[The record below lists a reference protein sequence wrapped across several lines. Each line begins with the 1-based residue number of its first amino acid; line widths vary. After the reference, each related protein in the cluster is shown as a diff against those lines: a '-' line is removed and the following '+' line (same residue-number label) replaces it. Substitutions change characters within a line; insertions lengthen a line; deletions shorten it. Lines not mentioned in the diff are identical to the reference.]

1 MDKMAK
7 ITDTIEL
14 IDGVSPTFAKIASA
28 AENYANRMQSVGK
41 ATQSASDSADYAV
54 GRFSALKN
62 VFAGSFLAN
71 MATGALDMVK
81 NQIMGVVEL
90 ADHVAGTN
98 ARLQMISGSQEN
110 VVALNNMIFESAQKA
125 RGEYMTM
132 ADTVASLSVNARDAF
147 PDPRETIGF
156 VEGLQKLFV
165 IGGASAENQKFALLQ
180 LQQALSSGRLQGDE
194 FRSITE
200 NAPILQDMIAK
211 TMGITRGELKELSTQ
226 GAITADIIK
235 KAVLDNADE
244 IEERFGRMP
253 KTWADHMTEI
263 KNTAMRAFGPV
274 ISYLSRIAN
283 SPAIKTAVG
292 GIKQAITSV
301 APVVYYV
308 VDLINRGINMAV
320 GAFSAASRFIQQHSF
335 AVRAVLILAAT
346 AMGIFAAQAL
356 WAASGSIAAAVATG
370 MHAAASVADTVAIF
384 IMTAATEGLTA
395 AFMGLNATMFASP
408 LFIIPAVI
416 VLIVGAL
423 YLGVAAFNHFA
434 GTSISAT
441 GIVVGAFSWA
451 FAIIRNIL
459 VFFINMAISVANFF
473 ASVWNNPLDAIYN
486 LFADIW
492 NGIVGL
498 VAAAINN
505 IIDMINKIPGIDKV
519 KSGGF
524 GHVDWTVQ
532 TRQIAGRIANPV
544 EYSDL
549 TSAAQWGYE
558 QGASIGQISV
568 PQVGTPAFDPSK
580 LENQAGNIAGNT
592 GKGADAAKRTAD
604 ALDSAQEDLRYLRE
618 IAEREAINKYTTAS
632 VTIEMG
638 GMTNNIS
645 NEMDID
651 GVVDVLSQGLLQSMA
666 AGARKV
672 HA

>member
-1 MDKMAK
+1 MAK

-14 IDGVSPTFAKIASA
+14 IDGVSPTFARIASA
-28 AENYANRMQSVGK
+28 AENYASRMQSIGK
-41 ATQSASDSADYAV
+41 ATQSVSDSADYAV

-71 MATGALDMVK
+71 VATGALDMVK

-147 PDPRETIGF
+147 PDPRETVGF

-180 LQQALSSGRLQGDE
+180 LQQSLASGKLQGDE

-244 IEERFGRMP
+244 IEERFAKMP
-253 KTWADHMTEI
+253 KTWADHMTDI
-263 KNTAMRAFGPV
+263 KNTAMKAFGPV
-274 ISYLSRIAN
+274 VAYLSRIAN

-308 VDLINRGINMAV
+308 VDLINRGISMAV
-320 GAFSAASRFIQQHSF
+320 GAFSAASRFIQRHSF
-335 AVRAVLILAAT
+335 AVRAGLILAAT
-346 AMGIFAAQAL
+346 ALGVFAAHAL
-356 WAASGSIAAAVATG
+356 WAASGTIAAAVAAG
-370 MHAAASVADTVAIF
+370 MHAAASLADTVAIF
-384 IMTAATEGLTA
+384 AMTAATEGLTA

-459 VFFINMAISVANFF
+459 VFFLNMAIAVANFF

-532 TRQIAGRIANPV
+532 TREIAGRIANPI
-544 EYSDL
+544 EYSNL

-558 QGASIGQISV
+558 QGASIGQISM

-618 IAEREAINKYTTAS
+618 IAEREAVNKYTTAS

-638 GMTNNIS
+638 GMTNNINS
-645 NEMDID
+645 EMDID

>member
-1 MDKMAK
+1 MAK

-14 IDGVSPTFAKIASA
+14 IDGVSPTFARIASA
-28 AENYANRMQSVGK
+28 AENYASRMQSIGK
-41 ATQSASDSADYAV
+41 ATQSVSDSADYAV

-71 MATGALDMVK
+71 VATGALDMVK

-147 PDPRETIGF
+147 PDPRETVGF

-180 LQQALSSGRLQGDE
+180 LQQSLASGKLQGDE

-244 IEERFGRMP
+244 IEERFAKMP
-253 KTWADHMTEI
+253 KTWADHMTDI
-263 KNTAMRAFGPV
+263 KNTAMKAFGPV
-274 ISYLSRIAN
+274 VAYLSRIAN

-308 VDLINRGINMAV
+308 VDLINRGINVAV

-335 AVRAVLILAAT
+335 AVRAGLILAAT
-346 AMGIFAAQAL
+346 ALGVFAAHAL
-356 WAASGSIAAAVATG
+356 WAASGTIAAAVAAG
-370 MHAAASVADTVAIF
+370 MHAAASVADTAAIF

-459 VFFINMAISVANFF
+459 VFFLNMAIAVANFF

-532 TRQIAGRIANPV
+532 TREIAGRIANPV

-618 IAEREAINKYTTAS
+618 IAEREAVNKYTTAS

-638 GMTNNIS
+638 GMTNNINS
-645 NEMDID
+645 EMDID

>member
-1 MDKMAK
+1 MAK

-147 PDPRETIGF
+147 PDPRETVGF

-180 LQQALSSGRLQGDE
+180 LQQSLASGKLQGDE

-244 IEERFGRMP
+244 IEERFARMP
-253 KTWADHMTEI
+253 KTWADHMTDI

-292 GIKQAITSV
+292 GIKQPITSV

-320 GAFSAASRFIQQHSF
+320 GAFSAASRFIQRHSF
-335 AVRAVLILAAT
+335 AVRAGLILAAT
-346 AMGIFAAQAL
+346 ALGIFAAHAL
-356 WAASGSIAAAVATG
+356 WAASGSIAAAVAAG

-384 IMTAATEGLTA
+384 AMTAATEGLTA

-459 VFFINMAISVANFF
+459 VFFINMAIAVANFF

-532 TRQIAGRIANPV
+532 TREIAGRIANPV

>member
-1 MDKMAK
+1 MAK

-14 IDGVSPTFAKIASA
+14 IDGVSPTFARIASA

-41 ATQSASDSADYAV
+41 ATQTASDSADYAV

-71 MATGALDMVK
+71 MATGALDMIK

-180 LQQALSSGRLQGDE
+180 LQQALASGRLQGDE

-211 TMGITRGELKELSTQ
+211 TMGITRGELKDLSTQ

-335 AVRAVLILAAT
+335 AVRAGLILAAT
-346 AMGIFAAQAL
+346 ALGIFAAHAL
-356 WAASGSIAAAVATG
+356 WAASGTIAAAVAAG

-384 IMTAATEGLTA
+384 AMTAATEGLTA

-459 VFFINMAISVANFF
+459 VFFLNMVIAVANFF

-532 TRQIAGRIANPV
+532 TREIAGRIANPV

-580 LENQAGNIAGNT
+580 LENQSGNIAGNT

>member
-1 MDKMAK
+1 MAK

-14 IDGVSPTFAKIASA
+14 IDGVSPTFARIASA
-28 AENYANRMQSVGK
+28 AENYANRMQSIGK
-41 ATQSASDSADYAV
+41 ATQSVSDSADYAV

-71 MATGALDMVK
+71 VATGALDMVK

-180 LQQALSSGRLQGDE
+180 LQQALASGRLQGDE

-211 TMGITRGELKELSTQ
+211 TMGITRGELKDLSTQ
-226 GAITADIIK
+226 GAITSDIIK

-253 KTWADHMTEI
+253 KTWEDHMTEI
-263 KNTAMRAFGPV
+263 KNTAMRAFWPV

-320 GAFSAASRFIQQHSF
+320 GAFSAASKFIQQHSF
-335 AVRAVLILAAT
+335 AVRAGLILAAT
-346 AMGIFAAQAL
+346 ALGVFAAHAL
-356 WAASGSIAAAVATG
+356 WAASGTIAAAVAAG

-384 IMTAATEGLTA
+384 AMTAATEGLTV

-459 VFFINMAISVANFF
+459 VFFLNMAIAVANFF

-532 TRQIAGRIANPV
+532 TREIAGRIANPV

-558 QGASIGQISV
+558 QGASIGQISM
-568 PQVGTPAFDPSK
+568 PGVGTPAFDPSK

-618 IAEREAINKYTTAS
+618 IAEREAVNKYTTAS

-638 GMTNNIS
+638 GMTNNINS
-645 NEMDID
+645 EMDID

>member
-1 MDKMAK
+1 MAK

-14 IDGVSPTFAKIASA
+14 IDGVSPTFARIASA
-28 AENYANRMQSVGK
+28 AENYANRMQSIGK
-41 ATQSASDSADYAV
+41 ATQSVSDSADYAV

-71 MATGALDMVK
+71 MATGALDMIK

-147 PDPRETIGF
+147 PDPRETVGF

-180 LQQALSSGRLQGDE
+180 LQQSLASGKLQGDE

-244 IEERFGRMP
+244 IEERFARMP
-253 KTWADHMTEI
+253 KTWADHMTDI

-274 ISYLSRIAN
+274 ISYPSRIAN

-320 GAFSAASRFIQQHSF
+320 GAFSAASRFIQRHSF
-335 AVRAVLILAAT
+335 AVRAGLILAAT
-346 AMGIFAAQAL
+346 ALGIFAAHAL
-356 WAASGSIAAAVATG
+356 WAASGSIAAAVAAG

-384 IMTAATEGLTA
+384 AMTAATEGLTA

-459 VFFINMAISVANFF
+459 VFFINMAIAVANFF

-519 KSGGF
+519 KPGGF

-532 TRQIAGRIANPV
+532 TREIAGRIANPV

>member
-1 MDKMAK
+1 MAK

-41 ATQSASDSADYAV
+41 ATQSASDSAEYAV

-180 LQQALSSGRLQGDE
+180 LQQALASGRLQGDE

-200 NAPILQDMIAK
+200 NAPILQDMIAR
-211 TMGITRGELKELSTQ
+211 TMGVSRGELKQLAAE

-235 KAVLDNADE
+235 NAVMGNAEE
-244 IEERFGRMP
+244 IEERFAQMP
-253 KTWADHMTEI
+253 RKWSDHLTNM
-263 KNTAMRAFGPV
+263 KN
-274 ISYLSRIAN
+274 
-283 SPAIKTAVG
+283 
-292 GIKQAITSV
+292 
-301 APVVYYV
+301 
-308 VDLINRGINMAV
+308 
-320 GAFSAASRFIQQHSF
+320 
-335 AVRAVLILAAT
+335 AAT
-346 AMGIFAAQAL
+346 AAFMPIMAEISSMANAQTVKDAVAGMGNAFRQVAPIAL
-356 WAASGSIAAAVATG
+356 AAARTVMGAMTAIAG
-370 MHAAASVADTVAIF
+370 GINRAYSFVSRHMTAFRTVAILAGVAIGIMASKAIF
-384 IMTAATEGLTA
+384 SAGTMAVAAGATIAHAVAIFMMTAATEGLTA

-441 GIVVGAFSWA
+441 GIVVGVFSWA

-459 VFFINMAISVANFF
+459 VFFLNMAIAVANFF

-492 NGIVGL
+492 NGIAGL

-505 IIDMINKIPGIDKV
+505 IIDMINKIPGISKV
-519 KSGGF
+519 KAGGF
-524 GHVDWTVQ
+524 AHVDWTVQ
-532 TRQIAGRIANPV
+532 TREIAGRIANPI

-549 TSAAQWGYE
+549 TSAAHWGYE
-558 QGASIGQISV
+558 QGASIGNISM
-568 PQVGTPAFDPSK
+568 PEVGAPAFDPSK

-645 NEMDID
+645 NKMDID

>member
-1 MDKMAK
+1 MAK

-14 IDGVSPTFAKIASA
+14 IDGVSPTFARIASA
-28 AENYANRMQSVGK
+28 AENYASRMQSIGK
-41 ATQSASDSADYAV
+41 ATQSVSDSADYAV

-71 MATGALDMVK
+71 VATGALDMVK

-147 PDPRETIGF
+147 PDPRETVGF

-180 LQQALSSGRLQGDE
+180 LQQALASGRLQGDE

-211 TMGITRGELKELSTQ
+211 TMGITRGELKDISTQ
-226 GAITADIIK
+226 GAITSDIIK

-244 IEERFGRMP
+244 IEERFAKMP

-301 APVVYYV
+301 APVIYYV

-335 AVRAVLILAAT
+335 AVRAGLILAAT
-346 AMGIFAAQAL
+346 ALGVFAAHAL
-356 WAASGSIAAAVATG
+356 WAASGTIAAAVAAG

-384 IMTAATEGLTA
+384 AMTAATEGLTA

-459 VFFINMAISVANFF
+459 VFFLNMAIAVANFF
-473 ASVWNNPLDAIYN
+473 AGVWNNPLDAIYN

-519 KSGGF
+519 KAGGF
-524 GHVDWTVQ
+524 AHVDWTMQ
-532 TRQIAGRIANPV
+532 TREIAGRIANPI

-558 QGASIGQISV
+558 QGASIGQISM
-568 PQVGTPAFDPSK
+568 PEVGAPAFDPSK

-592 GKGADAAKRTAD
+592 GKGADAAERTAD

-618 IAEREAINKYTTAS
+618 IAEREAVNKYTTAS

-638 GMTNNIS
+638 GMTNNINS
-645 NEMDID
+645 EMDID
-651 GVVDVLSQGLLQSMA
+651 GVVDVLSQGLLQNMA

>member
-1 MDKMAK
+1 MAK

-14 IDGVSPTFAKIASA
+14 IDGVSPTFARIASA

-180 LQQALSSGRLQGDE
+180 LQQALASGRLQGDE

-335 AVRAVLILAAT
+335 AVRAGLILAAT
-346 AMGIFAAQAL
+346 ALGVFAAQAL
-356 WAASGSIAAAVATG
+356 WAASGSIAAAVAAG
-370 MHAAASVADTVAIF
+370 MHAA
-384 IMTAATEGLTA
+384 EGLTA

-459 VFFINMAISVANFF
+459 VFFLNMAIAVANFF

-519 KSGGF
+519 KAGGF

-532 TRQIAGRIANPV
+532 TREIAGRIANPV

-604 ALDSAQEDLRYLRE
+604 ALDSAHEDLRYLRE

>member
-1 MDKMAK
+1 MAK

-14 IDGVSPTFAKIASA
+14 IDGVSPTFARIASA
-28 AENYANRMQSVGK
+28 AENYANRMQSIGK
-41 ATQSASDSADYAV
+41 ATQSVSDSADYAV

-71 MATGALDMVK
+71 MATGALDMIK
-81 NQIMGVVEL
+81 SQIMGVVEL

-180 LQQALSSGRLQGDE
+180 LQQALASGRLQGDE

-211 TMGITRGELKELSTQ
+211 TMGITRGELKDLSTQ

-235 KAVLDNADE
+235 KAVLENADE
-244 IEERFGRMP
+244 IEDRFGRMP

-274 ISYLSRIAN
+274 VAYLSRIAN

-301 APVVYYV
+301 APVIYYV

-320 GAFSAASRFIQQHSF
+320 GAFSAASKFIQQHSF
-335 AVRAVLILAAT
+335 AVRAGLILAAT
-346 AMGIFAAQAL
+346 ALGVFAAHAL
-356 WAASGSIAAAVATG
+356 WAASGTIAAAVAAG

-384 IMTAATEGLTA
+384 AMTAATEGLTA

-459 VFFINMAISVANFF
+459 VFFLNMAIAVANFF
-473 ASVWNNPLDAIYN
+473 ASVWNSPLDAIYN

-505 IIDMINKIPGIDKV
+505 IIDMINKIPGISKV
-519 KSGGF
+519 KAGGF
-524 GHVDWTVQ
+524 AHVDWTVQ
-532 TRQIAGRIANPV
+532 TREIAGRIANPI

>member
-1 MDKMAK
+1 MAK

-14 IDGVSPTFAKIASA
+14 IDGVSPTFARIASA
-28 AENYANRMQSVGK
+28 AENYANRMQSIGK
-41 ATQSASDSADYAV
+41 ATQSVSDSADYAV

-71 MATGALDMVK
+71 MATGALDMIK
-81 NQIMGVVEL
+81 SQIMGVVEL

-180 LQQALSSGRLQGDE
+180 LQQALASGRLQGDE

-211 TMGITRGELKELSTQ
+211 TMGITRGELKDLSTQ

-235 KAVLDNADE
+235 KAVLENADE
-244 IEERFGRMP
+244 IEDRFGRMP

-274 ISYLSRIAN
+274 VAYLSRIAN

-301 APVVYYV
+301 APVIYYV

-320 GAFSAASRFIQQHSF
+320 GAFSAASKFIQQHSF
-335 AVRAVLILAAT
+335 AVRAGLILAAT
-346 AMGIFAAQAL
+346 ALGVFAAHAL
-356 WAASGSIAAAVATG
+356 WAASGTIAAAVAAG

-384 IMTAATEGLTA
+384 AMTAATEGLTA

-459 VFFINMAISVANFF
+459 VFFLNMAIAVANFF
-473 ASVWNNPLDAIYN
+473 ASVWNSPLDAIYN

-505 IIDMINKIPGIDKV
+505 IIDMINKIPGISKV
-519 KSGGF
+519 KAGGF
-524 GHVDWTVQ
+524 AHVDWTVQ
-532 TRQIAGRIANPV
+532 TREIAGRIANPI

-618 IAEREAINKYTTAS
+618 MAEREAINKYTTAS

>member
-1 MDKMAK
+1 MAK

-28 AENYANRMQSVGK
+28 VENYANRMQSVGK

-71 MATGALDMVK
+71 MATGAMDMVK

-156 VEGLQKLFV
+156 VENLQKMFV

-180 LQQALSSGRLQGDE
+180 LQQALASGRLQGDE

-211 TMGITRGELKELSTQ
+211 TMGVSRGELKKLSTQ
-226 GAITADIIK
+226 GEITADIIK
-235 KAVLDNADE
+235 QAVLGNADE
-244 IEERFGRMP
+244 IEARFAKMP
-253 KTWADHMTEI
+253 KTWANHMTDI
-263 KNTAMRAFGPV
+263 RNTALQAFTPV
-274 ISYLSRIAN
+274 INYLSRIAN
-283 SPAIKTAVG
+283 SPGVKSAVE
-292 GIKQAITSV
+292 GIKQSIRGIV
-301 APVVYYV
+301 PVVYTV
-308 VDLINRGINMAV
+308 VDLISRGINMAQN
-320 GAFSAASRFIQQHSF
+320 AFAAASGFIQEHST
-335 AVRAVLILAAT
+335 AIRVGLILVAT
-346 AMGIFAAQAL
+346 AMGIMGAHAL
-356 WAASGSIAAAVATG
+356 FAASGAIAAAVATG
-370 MHAAASVADTVAIF
+370 LHAAASVAATGALF
-384 IMTAATEGLTA
+384 LMTAATEGLTA
-395 AFMGLNATMFASP
+395 AFMSLNATTFSSP
-408 LFIIPAVI
+408 IFLIPAVI

-423 YLGVAAFNHFA
+423 YLGVAAFNHFTGA
-434 GTSISAT
+434 SVSAT
-441 GIVVGAFSWA
+441 GIVVGAFVWA
-451 FAIIRNIL
+451 FTLVRNIL
-459 VFFINMAISVANFF
+459 VMFANFGIAIANFF
-473 ASVWNNPLDAIYN
+473 GSMWDNPLDAIYN

-498 VAAAINN
+498 VASAVNN
-505 IIDMINKIPGIDKV
+505 IIDMVNKIPGLDKI
-519 KSGGF
+519 KPGGF
-524 GHVDWTVQ
+524 EHVDWTLE
-532 TRQIAGRIANPV
+532 TKQIEGRYFKPI
-544 EYSDL
+544 EYNDM
-549 TSAAQWGYE
+549 TSAFQWGYDK
-558 QGASIGQISV
+558 GANFGGFKM
-568 PQVGTPAFDPSK
+568 PGMENPPFDPSK
-580 LENQAGNIAGNT
+580 LDKISDNT
-592 GKGADAAKRTAD
+592 GDGAKQGKRTAD

-632 VTIEMG
+632 VIIEMG
-638 GMTNNIS
+638 GMTNNINS
-645 NEMDID
+645 EMDLD
-651 GVVDVLSQGLLQSMA
+651 GVVDALSDGLLQGMS

>member
-1 MDKMAK
+1 MAK

-41 ATQSASDSADYAV
+41 ATQSASDSAEYAV

-180 LQQALSSGRLQGDE
+180 LQQALASGRLQGDE

-211 TMGITRGELKELSTQ
+211 TMGITRGELKDLSTQ

-235 KAVLDNADE
+235 KAVLENADE

-301 APVVYYV
+301 APVIYYV

-335 AVRAVLILAAT
+335 TVRSGLILAAT
-346 AMGIFAAQAL
+346 ALGVFAAQAL
-356 WAASGSIAAAVATG
+356 WAASGSIAAAVAAG
-370 MHAAASVADTVAIF
+370 MHAAASVADTVA
-384 IMTAATEGLTA
+384 
-395 AFMGLNATMFASP
+395 
-408 LFIIPAVI
+408 IIPAVI

-441 GIVVGAFSWA
+441 GIVVGVFSWA

-459 VFFINMAISVANFF
+459 VFFLNMAIAVANFF

-492 NGIVGL
+492 NGIAGL

-505 IIDMINKIPGIDKV
+505 IIDMINKIPGISKV
-519 KSGGF
+519 KAGGF
-524 GHVDWTVQ
+524 AHVDWTVQ
-532 TRQIAGRIANPV
+532 TREIAGRIANPI

-549 TSAAQWGYE
+549 TSAAHWGYE
-558 QGASIGQISV
+558 QGASIGNISM
-568 PQVGTPAFDPSK
+568 PEVGAPAFDPSK

>member
-1 MDKMAK
+1 MSK

-14 IDGVSPTFAKIASA
+14 IDGVSPTFARIASA
-28 AENYANRMQSVGK
+28 AENYANRMQSIGK
-41 ATQSASDSADYAV
+41 ATQSVSDSADYAV

-71 MATGALDMVK
+71 VATGALNMVK
-81 NQIMGVVEL
+81 NQIMGIVEL

-147 PDPRETIGF
+147 PDPRETVGF

-180 LQQALSSGRLQGDE
+180 LQQALASGKLQGDE

-211 TMGITRGELKELSTQ
+211 TMGITRGELKELSSQ
-226 GAITADIIK
+226 GAITADVIK
-235 KAVLDNADE
+235 KSVLDNADE
-244 IEERFGRMP
+244 IEERFAKMP
-253 KTWADHMTEI
+253 KTWADHMTDI
-263 KNTAMRAFGPV
+263 KNTAMKAFGPV
-274 ISYLSRIAN
+274 VAYLSRIAN

-301 APVVYYV
+301 VPVVYYV
-308 VDLINRGINMAV
+308 VDLINTGTNMAV
-320 GAFSAASRFIQQHSF
+320 GAFSAASRFIQRHSF
-335 AVRAVLILAAT
+335 AVRAGLILTAT
-346 AMGIFAAQAL
+346 ALGVFAAHAL
-356 WAASGSIAAAVATG
+356 WAASGTIAAAVAAG

-384 IMTAATEGLTA
+384 AMTAATEGLTA

-459 VFFINMAISVANFF
+459 VFFLNMAIAVANFF

-558 QGASIGQISV
+558 QGASIGQISM

-618 IAEREAINKYTTAS
+618 IAEREAVNKYTTAS

-638 GMTNNIS
+638 GMTNNINS
-645 NEMDID
+645 EMDID

>member
-1 MDKMAK
+1 MAK

-14 IDGVSPTFAKIASA
+14 IDGVSPTFARIASA
-28 AENYANRMQSVGK
+28 AENYANRMQSIGK
-41 ATQSASDSADYAV
+41 ATQSVSDSADYAV

-71 MATGALDMVK
+71 MAIAALNMVK

-147 PDPRETIGF
+147 PDPRETVGF
-156 VEGLQKLFV
+156 AEGLQKLFV

-180 LQQALSSGRLQGDE
+180 LQQSLASGKLQGDE

-200 NAPILQDMIAK
+200 NTPILQDMIAK

-226 GAITADIIK
+226 GAITADVIK

-244 IEERFGRMP
+244 IEERFARMP
-253 KTWADHMTEI
+253 KTWADHMTDI
-263 KNTAMRAFGPV
+263 KNTAMKAFGPV
-274 ISYLSRIAN
+274 VAYLSRIAN

-308 VDLINRGINMAV
+308 VDLINRGINLAV
-320 GAFSAASRFIQQHSF
+320 GAFSAASGFIQRHSF
-335 AVRAVLILAAT
+335 AVRAGLILAAT
-346 AMGIFAAQAL
+346 ALGVFAAHAL
-356 WAASGSIAAAVATG
+356 WAASGTIAAAVAAG
-370 MHAAASVADTVAIF
+370 MHAAASVAD
-384 IMTAATEGLTA
+384 TAATEGLTA

-459 VFFINMAISVANFF
+459 VFFINMAIAVANFF

-558 QGASIGQISV
+558 QGASIGQISM

-618 IAEREAINKYTTAS
+618 IAEREAVNKYTTAS

>member
-1 MDKMAK
+1 MAK

-14 IDGVSPTFAKIASA
+14 IDGVSPTFARIASA
-28 AENYANRMQSVGK
+28 AENYANKMQSIGK
-41 ATQSASDSADYAV
+41 ATQSVSDSADYAV

-71 MATGALDMVK
+71 MATGALNMVK

-147 PDPRETIGF
+147 PDPRETVGF

-180 LQQALSSGRLQGDE
+180 LQQSLASGKLQGDE

-226 GAITADIIK
+226 GAITADVIK

-244 IEERFGRMP
+244 IEERFARMP
-253 KTWADHMTEI
+253 KTWADHMTDI
-263 KNTAMRAFGPV
+263 KNTAMKAFGPV
-274 ISYLSRIAN
+274 VAYLSRIAN

-308 VDLINRGINMAV
+308 VDLINRGINVAV

-335 AVRAVLILAAT
+335 AVRAGLILAAT
-346 AMGIFAAQAL
+346 ALGVFAAHAL
-356 WAASGSIAAAVATG
+356 WAASGTIAAAVAAG

-384 IMTAATEGLTA
+384 AMTAATEGLTA

-408 LFIIPAVI
+408 LFIILAVI

-459 VFFINMAISVANFF
+459 VFFLNMAIAVANFF

-558 QGASIGQISV
+558 QGASIGQISM

-618 IAEREAINKYTTAS
+618 IAEREAVNKYTTAS

>member
-1 MDKMAK
+1 MAK

-14 IDGVSPTFAKIASA
+14 IDGVSPTFARIASA
-28 AENYANRMQSVGK
+28 AENYANRMQSIGK
-41 ATQSASDSADYAV
+41 ATQSVSDSADYAV

-71 MATGALDMVK
+71 MATGALNMVK

-98 ARLQMISGSQEN
+98 ARLQMIAGSQEN

-147 PDPRETIGF
+147 PDPRETVGF

-180 LQQALSSGRLQGDE
+180 LQQSLASGKLQGDE

-244 IEERFGRMP
+244 IEERFARMP
-253 KTWADHMTEI
+253 KTWADHMTDI
-263 KNTAMRAFGPV
+263 KNTAMKAFGPV
-274 ISYLSRIAN
+274 VAYLSRIAN

-320 GAFSAASRFIQQHSF
+320 SAFSAASGFIQRHSF
-335 AVRAVLILAAT
+335 AVRAGLILAAT
-346 AMGIFAAQAL
+346 ALGVFAAHAL
-356 WAASGSIAAAVATG
+356 WAASGTIAAAVAAG
-370 MHAAASVADTVAIF
+370 MHAAASVADTAAIF

-459 VFFINMAISVANFF
+459 VFFLNMAIAVANFF

-532 TRQIAGRIANPV
+532 TREIAGRIANPV
-544 EYSDL
+544 AYSDL

-558 QGASIGQISV
+558 QGASIGQISM

>member
-1 MDKMAK
+1 MAK

-14 IDGVSPTFAKIASA
+14 IDGVSPTFARIASA
-28 AENYANRMQSVGK
+28 AENYANRMQSIGK
-41 ATQSASDSADYAV
+41 ATQSVSDSADYAV

-71 MATGALDMVK
+71 MATGALDMIK

-147 PDPRETIGF
+147 PDPRETVGF

-180 LQQALSSGRLQGDE
+180 LQQSLASGKLQGDE

-244 IEERFGRMP
+244 IEERFARMP
-253 KTWADHMTEI
+253 KTWADHMTDI

-320 GAFSAASRFIQQHSF
+320 GAFSAASRFIQRHSF
-335 AVRAVLILAAT
+335 AVRAGLILAAT
-346 AMGIFAAQAL
+346 ALGIFAAHAL
-356 WAASGSIAAAVATG
+356 WAASGSIAAAVAAG

-384 IMTAATEGLTA
+384 AMTAATEGLTA

-423 YLGVAAFNHFA
+423 YLGVAAFNYFA
-434 GTSISAT
+434 GASISAT

-459 VFFINMAISVANFF
+459 VFFINMAIAVANFF

-532 TRQIAGRIANPV
+532 TREIAGRIANPV

>member
-1 MDKMAK
+1 MAK

-14 IDGVSPTFAKIASA
+14 IDGVSPTFARIASA
-28 AENYANRMQSVGK
+28 AENYANRMQSIGK
-41 ATQSASDSADYAV
+41 ATQSVSDSADYAV

-71 MATGALDMVK
+71 VATGALDMVK

-147 PDPRETIGF
+147 PDPRETVGF

-180 LQQALSSGRLQGDE
+180 LQQSLASGKLQGDE

-211 TMGITRGELKELSTQ
+211 TMGITRGELKDLSTQ

-244 IEERFGRMP
+244 IEERFAKMP
-253 KTWADHMTEI
+253 KTWADHMTDI
-263 KNTAMRAFGPV
+263 KNTAMKAFGPV
-274 ISYLSRIAN
+274 VAYLSRIAN

-301 APVVYYV
+301 VPVVYYV

-335 AVRAVLILAAT
+335 AVRAGLILAAT
-346 AMGIFAAQAL
+346 ALGVFAAHAL
-356 WAASGSIAAAVATG
+356 WAASGTIAAAVAAG

-384 IMTAATEGLTA
+384 AMTAATEGLTA

-459 VFFINMAISVANFF
+459 VFFLNMAIAVANFF

-558 QGASIGQISV
+558 QGASIGQISM

-618 IAEREAINKYTTAS
+618 IAEREAVNKYTTAS

>member
-1 MDKMAK
+1 MAK

-14 IDGVSPTFAKIASA
+14 IDGVSPTFSRIASA
-28 AENYANRMQSVGK
+28 AENYANKMQSIGK
-41 ATQSASDSADYAV
+41 ATQSVSDSADYAV

-71 MATGALDMVK
+71 VATGALDMVK

-147 PDPRETIGF
+147 PDPRETVGF

-180 LQQALSSGRLQGDE
+180 LQQSLASGRLQGDE

-211 TMGITRGELKELSTQ
+211 TMGITRGELKDLSTQ

-235 KAVLDNADE
+235 KAVLENADE

-274 ISYLSRIAN
+274 IFYLSRIAN

-292 GIKQAITSV
+292 SIKQAITSV

-320 GAFSAASRFIQQHSF
+320 GAFSAASRFIQRHSF
-335 AVRAVLILAAT
+335 AVRAGLILAAT
-346 AMGIFAAQAL
+346 ALGVFAAHAL
-356 WAASGSIAAAVATG
+356 WAASGTIAAAVAAG

-384 IMTAATEGLTA
+384 AMTAATEGLTA

-451 FAIIRNIL
+451 FAMIRNIL
-459 VFFINMAISVANFF
+459 VFFVNMAIAVANFF

-505 IIDMINKIPGIDKV
+505 IIDMINKIPGISKV
-519 KSGGF
+519 KAGGF
-524 GHVDWTVQ
+524 AHVDWTVQ
-532 TRQIAGRIANPV
+532 TREIAGRIANPV

-568 PQVGTPAFDPSK
+568 PQVGAPAFDPSK

>member
-1 MDKMAK
+1 MAK

-14 IDGVSPTFAKIASA
+14 IDGVSPTFARIASA
-28 AENYANRMQSVGK
+28 AENYANRMQSIGK
-41 ATQSASDSADYAV
+41 ATQSVSDSADYAV
-54 GRFSALKN
+54 SRFSALKN

-71 MATGALDMVK
+71 MATGALNMVK

-132 ADTVASLSVNARDAF
+132 ADTVASLFVNARDAF
-147 PDPRETIGF
+147 PDPRETVGF

-165 IGGASAENQKFALLQ
+165 IGGASAESQKFALLQ
-180 LQQALSSGRLQGDE
+180 LQQSLASGKLQGDE

-244 IEERFGRMP
+244 IEERFARMP
-253 KTWADHMTEI
+253 KTWADQMTDI
-263 KNTAMRAFGPV
+263 KNTAMKAFGPV
-274 ISYLSRIAN
+274 VAYLSRIAN

-335 AVRAVLILAAT
+335 AVRAGLILAAT
-346 AMGIFAAQAL
+346 ALGVFAAHAL
-356 WAASGSIAAAVATG
+356 WAASGTIAAAVAAG

-384 IMTAATEGLTA
+384 AMTAATEGLTA

-459 VFFINMAISVANFF
+459 MFFLNMAIAVANFF

-532 TRQIAGRIANPV
+532 TREIAGRIANPI

-558 QGASIGQISV
+558 QGASIGQISI
-568 PQVGTPAFDPSK
+568 PGVGTPAFDPSK

-618 IAEREAINKYTTAS
+618 IAEREAVNKYTTAS

-638 GMTNNIS
+638 GMTNNINS
-645 NEMDID
+645 EMDID

>member
-1 MDKMAK
+1 MAK

-14 IDGVSPTFAKIASA
+14 IDGVSPTFAKITSA

-41 ATQSASDSADYAV
+41 ATQSASDSAEYAV

-71 MATGALDMVK
+71 MAMVALDMVK

-90 ADHVAGTN
+90 ADHVARTN

-180 LQQALSSGRLQGDE
+180 LQQALASGRLQGDE

-200 NAPILQDMIAK
+200 NTPILQDMIAK
-211 TMGITRGELKELSTQ
+211 TMGITRGELKDLSTQ

-235 KAVLDNADE
+235 KAVLENADE

-301 APVVYYV
+301 APVIYYV

-335 AVRAVLILAAT
+335 TVRSGLILAAT
-346 AMGIFAAQAL
+346 ALGVFAAQAL
-356 WAASGSIAAAVATG
+356 WAASGSI
-370 MHAAASVADTVAIF
+370 
-384 IMTAATEGLTA
+384 AATEGLTA

-441 GIVVGAFSWA
+441 GIVVGVFSWA

-459 VFFINMAISVANFF
+459 VFFLNMAIAVANFF

-492 NGIVGL
+492 NGIAGL

-505 IIDMINKIPGIDKV
+505 IIDMINKIPGISKV
-519 KSGGF
+519 KAGGF
-524 GHVDWTVQ
+524 AHVDWTVQ
-532 TRQIAGRIANPV
+532 TREIAGRIANPI

-549 TSAAQWGYE
+549 TSAAHWGYE
-558 QGASIGQISV
+558 QGASIGNISM
-568 PQVGTPAFDPSK
+568 PEVGAPAFDPSK

>member
-1 MDKMAK
+1 MAK

-14 IDGVSPTFAKIASA
+14 IDGVSPTFARIASA
-28 AENYANRMQSVGK
+28 AENYASRMQSIGK
-41 ATQSASDSADYAV
+41 ATQSVSDSADYAV

-71 MATGALDMVK
+71 VATGALDMVK

-110 VVALNNMIFESAQKA
+110 VVALNNMIIESAQKA

-147 PDPRETIGF
+147 PDPRETVGF

-180 LQQALSSGRLQGDE
+180 LQQSLASGKLQGDE

-226 GAITADIIK
+226 GAITADVIK

-244 IEERFGRMP
+244 IEERFARMP
-253 KTWADHMTEI
+253 KTWADHMTDI
-263 KNTAMRAFGPV
+263 KNTAMKAFGPV
-274 ISYLSRIAN
+274 VAYLSRIAN

-308 VDLINRGINMAV
+308 VDLINRGINVAV

-335 AVRAVLILAAT
+335 AVRVGLILAAT
-346 AMGIFAAQAL
+346 ALGVFAAHAL
-356 WAASGSIAAAVATG
+356 WAASGTIAAAVAAG
-370 MHAAASVADTVAIF
+370 MHAAASVAD
-384 IMTAATEGLTA
+384 TAATEGLTA

-459 VFFINMAISVANFF
+459 VFFLNMAIAVANFF

-532 TRQIAGRIANPV
+532 TREIAGRIANPV
-544 EYSDL
+544 EYSNL

-558 QGASIGQISV
+558 QGASIGQISM

-618 IAEREAINKYTTAS
+618 IAEREAVNKYTTAS

-638 GMTNNIS
+638 GMTNNINS
-645 NEMDID
+645 EMDID

>member
-1 MDKMAK
+1 MAK

-14 IDGVSPTFAKIASA
+14 IDGVSPTFARIASA

-41 ATQSASDSADYAV
+41 ATQTASDSADYAV

-71 MATGALDMVK
+71 MATGALDMIK

-180 LQQALSSGRLQGDE
+180 LQQALASGRLQGDE

-211 TMGITRGELKELSTQ
+211 TMGITRGELKDLSTQ

-263 KNTAMRAFGPV
+263 KNTAMRAFWPV

-283 SPAIKTAVG
+283 SPAIKTAMG

-335 AVRAVLILAAT
+335 AVRAGLILAAT
-346 AMGIFAAQAL
+346 ALGVFAAQAL
-356 WAASGSIAAAVATG
+356 WAASGSIAAAVAAG

-384 IMTAATEGLTA
+384 AMTAATEGLTA

-459 VFFINMAISVANFF
+459 VFFINMAIAVANFF

-492 NGIVGL
+492 NGIAGL

-505 IIDMINKIPGIDKV
+505 IIDMINKIPGISKV
-519 KSGGF
+519 KAGGF
-524 GHVDWTVQ
+524 AHVDWTVQ
-532 TRQIAGRIANPV
+532 TREIAGRIANPV

-558 QGASIGQISV
+558 QGASIGNISM

>member
-1 MDKMAK
+1 MAK

-14 IDGVSPTFAKIASA
+14 IDGVSPTFARIASA
-28 AENYANRMQSVGK
+28 AENYANRMQSIGK
-41 ATQSASDSADYAV
+41 ATQSVSDSADYAV

-71 MATGALDMVK
+71 MATGALDMIK

-147 PDPRETIGF
+147 PDPRETVGF

-180 LQQALSSGRLQGDE
+180 LQQSLASGKLQGDE

-244 IEERFGRMP
+244 IEERFARMP
-253 KTWADHMTEI
+253 KTWADHMTDI

-320 GAFSAASRFIQQHSF
+320 GAFSAASRFIQRHSF
-335 AVRAVLILAAT
+335 AVRAGLILAAT
-346 AMGIFAAQAL
+346 ALGIFAAHAL
-356 WAASGSIAAAVATG
+356 WAASGSIAAAVAAG

-384 IMTAATEGLTA
+384 AMTAATEGLTA

-459 VFFINMAISVANFF
+459 VFFINMAIAVANFF

-532 TRQIAGRIANPV
+532 TREIAGRIANPV

>member
-1 MDKMAK
+1 MAK

-14 IDGVSPTFAKIASA
+14 IDGVSPTFARIASA

-71 MATGALDMVK
+71 MATGALDMIK

-180 LQQALSSGRLQGDE
+180 LQQALASGRLQGDE

-211 TMGITRGELKELSTQ
+211 TMGITRGELKDLSTQ

-235 KAVLDNADE
+235 KAVLENADE

-253 KTWADHMTEI
+253 KTWADHMTDI

-320 GAFSAASRFIQQHSF
+320 GAFSAASKFIQRHSF
-335 AVRAVLILAAT
+335 AVRAGLILAAT
-346 AMGIFAAQAL
+346 SLGVFAAHAL
-356 WAASGSIAAAVATG
+356 WAASGTIAAAVAAG

-384 IMTAATEGLTA
+384 AMTAATEGLTA

-459 VFFINMAISVANFF
+459 VFFLNMAIAVANFF

-558 QGASIGQISV
+558 QGASIGQISM

-618 IAEREAINKYTTAS
+618 IAEREAVNKYTTAS

-638 GMTNNIS
+638 GMTNNINS
-645 NEMDID
+645 EMDID

>member
-1 MDKMAK
+1 
-7 ITDTIEL
+7 
-14 IDGVSPTFAKIASA
+14 
-28 AENYANRMQSVGK
+28 MQSIGK
-41 ATQSASDSADYAV
+41 ATQSVSDSADYAV

-71 MATGALDMVK
+71 MATGALDMIK

-180 LQQALSSGRLQGDE
+180 LQQSLASGKLQGDE

-301 APVVYYV
+301 SPVVYYV

-384 IMTAATEGLTA
+384 IMTAATEGLTD

-459 VFFINMAISVANFF
+459 VFFLNMAIAVANFF
-473 ASVWNNPLDAIYN
+473 ASVWNNPWMPFTTCLRT
-486 LFADIW
+486 
-492 NGIVGL
+492 
-498 VAAAINN
+498 
-505 IIDMINKIPGIDKV
+505 
-519 KSGGF
+519 SG
-524 GHVDWTVQ
+524 TVS
-532 TRQIAGRIANPV
+532 PV
-544 EYSDL
+544 WLPPPSI
-549 TSAAQWGYE
+549 TS
-558 QGASIGQISV
+558 S
-568 PQVGTPAFDPSK
+568 T
-580 LENQAGNIAGNT
+580 
-592 GKGADAAKRTAD
+592 
-604 ALDSAQEDLRYLRE
+604 
-618 IAEREAINKYTTAS
+618 
-632 VTIEMG
+632 
-638 GMTNNIS
+638 
-645 NEMDID
+645 
-651 GVVDVLSQGLLQSMA
+651 
-666 AGARKV
+666 
-672 HA
+672 

>member
-1 MDKMAK
+1 MAK

-14 IDGVSPTFAKIASA
+14 IDGVSPTFARIASA
-28 AENYANRMQSVGK
+28 AENYANRMQSIGK
-41 ATQSASDSADYAV
+41 ATQSVSDSADYAV

-71 MATGALDMVK
+71 MATGALNMVK

-180 LQQALSSGRLQGDE
+180 LQQALASGRLQGDE

-211 TMGITRGELKELSTQ
+211 TMGITRGELKDLSTQ

-301 APVVYYV
+301 APVIYYV

-320 GAFSAASRFIQQHSF
+320 GAFSAASRFIQRHSF
-335 AVRAVLILAAT
+335 AVRAGLILAAT
-346 AMGIFAAQAL
+346 ALGVFAAHAL
-356 WAASGSIAAAVATG
+356 WAASGTIAAAVAAG

-384 IMTAATEGLTA
+384 AMTAATEGLTA

-459 VFFINMAISVANFF
+459 VFFVNMAIAVANFF
-473 ASVWNNPLDAIYN
+473 GSVWNNPLDAIYN

-492 NGIVGL
+492 NGIAGL

-505 IIDMINKIPGIDKV
+505 IIDMINKIPGISKV
-519 KSGGF
+519 KAGGF
-524 GHVDWTVQ
+524 AHVDWTVQ
-532 TRQIAGRIANPV
+532 TREIAGRIANPI

-558 QGASIGQISV
+558 QGASIGKISM
-568 PQVGTPAFDPSK
+568 PEVGAPAFDPSK

-592 GKGADAAKRTAD
+592 RKGADAAKRTAD

>member
-1 MDKMAK
+1 MAK

-14 IDGVSPTFAKIASA
+14 IDGVSPTFARIASA
-28 AENYANRMQSVGK
+28 AENYANRMQSIGK
-41 ATQSASDSADYAV
+41 ATQSVSDSADYAV

-71 MATGALDMVK
+71 VATGALDMVK

-147 PDPRETIGF
+147 PDPRETVGF

-180 LQQALSSGRLQGDE
+180 LQQSLASGKLQGDE

-211 TMGITRGELKELSTQ
+211 TMGITRGELKDLSTQ
-226 GAITADIIK
+226 GAITADVIK

-244 IEERFGRMP
+244 IEERFARMP
-253 KTWADHMTEI
+253 KTWADHMTDI
-263 KNTAMRAFGPV
+263 KNTAMKAFGPV
-274 ISYLSRIAN
+274 VAYLSRIAN
-283 SPAIKTAVG
+283 SPAIKTAVS

-320 GAFSAASRFIQQHSF
+320 GAFSAASRFIQRHSF
-335 AVRAVLILAAT
+335 AVRAGLILAAT
-346 AMGIFAAQAL
+346 ALGVFAAHAL
-356 WAASGSIAAAVATG
+356 WAASGTIAAAVAAG
-370 MHAAASVADTVAIF
+370 MHAAASVAD
-384 IMTAATEGLTA
+384 TAATEGLTA

-459 VFFINMAISVANFF
+459 VFFLNMAIAVANFF

-532 TRQIAGRIANPV
+532 TREIAGRIANPI

-558 QGASIGQISV
+558 QGASIGQISI
-568 PQVGTPAFDPSK
+568 PGVGTPAFDPSK

-638 GMTNNIS
+638 GMTNNINS
-645 NEMDID
+645 EMDID

>member
-1 MDKMAK
+1 MAK

-14 IDGVSPTFAKIASA
+14 IDGVSPTFARIASA
-28 AENYANRMQSVGK
+28 AENYANRMQSIGK
-41 ATQSASDSADYAV
+41 ATQSVSDSADYAV

-71 MATGALDMVK
+71 VATGALDMVK

-147 PDPRETIGF
+147 PDPRETVGF

-180 LQQALSSGRLQGDE
+180 LQQSLASGKLQGDE

-211 TMGITRGELKELSTQ
+211 TMGITRGELKELSTK

-235 KAVLDNADE
+235 KSVLDNADE
-244 IEERFGRMP
+244 IEERFARMP
-253 KTWADHMTEI
+253 KTWADHMTDI

-274 ISYLSRIAN
+274 VTYLSRIAN

-320 GAFSAASRFIQQHSF
+320 GAFSAASRFIQRHSF
-335 AVRAVLILAAT
+335 AVRAGLILAAT
-346 AMGIFAAQAL
+346 ALGIFAAHAL
-356 WAASGSIAAAVATG
+356 WAASGTIAAAVAAG

-384 IMTAATEGLTA
+384 AMTAATEGLTA

-459 VFFINMAISVANFF
+459 VFFLNMAIAVANFF

-532 TRQIAGRIANPV
+532 TREIAGRIANPV

-558 QGASIGQISV
+558 QGASIGQISA

>member
-1 MDKMAK
+1 MAK

-28 AENYANRMQSVGK
+28 AENYANRMQSIGK

-71 MATGALDMVK
+71 MATGALNMVK

-110 VVALNNMIFESAQKA
+110 VVALNNMIFESAQRA

-147 PDPRETIGF
+147 PDPRETVGF

-180 LQQALSSGRLQGDE
+180 LQQSLASGKLQGDE

-211 TMGITRGELKELSTQ
+211 TMGITRGELKELSTK

-235 KAVLDNADE
+235 KSVLDNADE
-244 IEERFGRMP
+244 IEERFARMP
-253 KTWADHMTEI
+253 KTWADHMTDI

-320 GAFSAASRFIQQHSF
+320 GAFSAASRFIQRHSF
-335 AVRAVLILAAT
+335 AVRAGLILAAT
-346 AMGIFAAQAL
+346 ALGVFAAHAL
-356 WAASGSIAAAVATG
+356 WAASGTIAAAVAAG

-384 IMTAATEGLTA
+384 AMTAATEGLTA

-459 VFFINMAISVANFF
+459 VFFLNMAIVVANFF

-532 TRQIAGRIANPV
+532 TREIAGRIANPV

>member
-1 MDKMAK
+1 MAK

-147 PDPRETIGF
+147 PDPRETVGF

-180 LQQALSSGRLQGDE
+180 LQQSLASGKLQGDE

-244 IEERFGRMP
+244 IEERFARMP
-253 KTWADHMTEI
+253 KTWADHMTDI

-320 GAFSAASRFIQQHSF
+320 GAFSAASRFIQRHSF
-335 AVRAVLILAAT
+335 AVRAGLILAAT
-346 AMGIFAAQAL
+346 ALGIFAAHAL
-356 WAASGSIAAAVATG
+356 WAASGSIAAAVAAG

-384 IMTAATEGLTA
+384 AMTAATEGLTA

-459 VFFINMAISVANFF
+459 VFFINMAIAVANFF

-532 TRQIAGRIANPV
+532 TREIAGRIANPV

>member
-1 MDKMAK
+1 MAK

-14 IDGVSPTFAKIASA
+14 IDGVSPTFARIASA
-28 AENYANRMQSVGK
+28 AENYANRMQSIGK
-41 ATQSASDSADYAV
+41 ATQSVSDSADYAV

-71 MATGALDMVK
+71 VATGALDMVK

-147 PDPRETIGF
+147 PDPRETVGF

-180 LQQALSSGRLQGDE
+180 LQQSLASGKLQGDE

-244 IEERFGRMP
+244 IEERFARMP
-253 KTWADHMTEI
+253 KTWADHMTDI
-263 KNTAMRAFGPV
+263 KNTAMKAFGPV
-274 ISYLSRIAN
+274 VAYLSRIAN

-320 GAFSAASRFIQQHSF
+320 GAFSAASRFIQRHSF
-335 AVRAVLILAAT
+335 AVRSGLILAAT
-346 AMGIFAAQAL
+346 ALGVFAAHAL
-356 WAASGSIAAAVATG
+356 WAASGTIAAAVAAG
-370 MHAAASVADTVAIF
+370 MHAAASVADTAAIF

-459 VFFINMAISVANFF
+459 VFFINMAIAVANFF

-486 LFADIW
+486 LFADSW

-558 QGASIGQISV
+558 QGASIGQISM

-580 LENQAGNIAGNT
+580 LENQAGTIAGNT

-618 IAEREAINKYTTAS
+618 IAEREAVNKYTTAS

>member
-1 MDKMAK
+1 MAK

-71 MATGALDMVK
+71 MATVALDMVK

-180 LQQALSSGRLQGDE
+180 LQQALASGRLQGDE

-211 TMGITRGELKELSTQ
+211 TMGITRGELKDLSTQ

-253 KTWADHMTEI
+253 KTWADHMTKI

-335 AVRAVLILAAT
+335 AVRAGLILAAT
-346 AMGIFAAQAL
+346 ALGVFAAHAL
-356 WAASGSIAAAVATG
+356 WAASGSIAAAVAAG
-370 MHAAASVADTVAIF
+370 MHAAASVAD
-384 IMTAATEGLTA
+384 TAATEGLTA

-459 VFFINMAISVANFF
+459 VFFINMAIAVANFF

-519 KSGGF
+519 KAGGF

-532 TRQIAGRIANPV
+532 TREIAGRIANPV

>member
-1 MDKMAK
+1 MAK

-14 IDGVSPTFAKIASA
+14 IDGVSPTFARIASA
-28 AENYANRMQSVGK
+28 AENYANKMQSIGK
-41 ATQSASDSADYAV
+41 ATQSVSDSADYAV

-71 MATGALDMVK
+71 MATGALNMVK

-147 PDPRETIGF
+147 PDPRETVGF

-180 LQQALSSGRLQGDE
+180 LQQSLASGKLQGDE

-226 GAITADIIK
+226 GAITADVIK

-244 IEERFGRMP
+244 IEERFARMP
-253 KTWADHMTEI
+253 KTWADHMTDI
-263 KNTAMRAFGPV
+263 KNTAMKAFGPV
-274 ISYLSRIAN
+274 VAYLSRIAN

-308 VDLINRGINMAV
+308 VDLINRGINVAV

-335 AVRAVLILAAT
+335 AVRAGLILAAT
-346 AMGIFAAQAL
+346 ALGVFAAHAL
-356 WAASGSIAAAVATG
+356 WAASGTIAAAVAAG

-384 IMTAATEGLTA
+384 AMTAATEGLTA

-459 VFFINMAISVANFF
+459 VFFLNMAIAVANFF

-558 QGASIGQISV
+558 QGASIGQISM

-618 IAEREAINKYTTAS
+618 IAEREAVNKYTTAS

>member
-1 MDKMAK
+1 MAK

-14 IDGVSPTFAKIASA
+14 IDGVSPTFARIASA
-28 AENYANRMQSVGK
+28 AENYANRMQSIGK
-41 ATQSASDSADYAV
+41 ATQSVSDSADYAV

-71 MATGALDMVK
+71 VATGALDMVK

-147 PDPRETIGF
+147 PDPRETVGF

-180 LQQALSSGRLQGDE
+180 LQQALASGKLQGDE

-226 GAITADIIK
+226 GAITADVIK

-244 IEERFGRMP
+244 IEERFAKMP
-253 KTWADHMTEI
+253 KTWADHMTDI
-263 KNTAMRAFGPV
+263 KNTAMKAFGPV
-274 ISYLSRIAN
+274 VAYLSRIAN

-301 APVVYYV
+301 VPVVYYV

-335 AVRAVLILAAT
+335 AVRAGLILAAT
-346 AMGIFAAQAL
+346 ALGVFAAHAL
-356 WAASGSIAAAVATG
+356 WAASGTIAAAVAAG

-384 IMTAATEGLTA
+384 AMTAATEGLTA

-459 VFFINMAISVANFF
+459 VFFLNMAIAVANFF

-492 NGIVGL
+492 NGIAGL

-519 KSGGF
+519 KAGGF
-524 GHVDWTVQ
+524 AHVDWTVQ
-532 TRQIAGRIANPV
+532 TREIAGRIANPV

-558 QGASIGQISV
+558 QGASIGNISM
-568 PQVGTPAFDPSK
+568 PEVGAPAFDPSK

-604 ALDSAQEDLRYLRE
+604 ALDNAQEDLRYLRE

>member
-1 MDKMAK
+1 MAK

-41 ATQSASDSADYAV
+41 ATQSASDSAEYAV

-180 LQQALSSGRLQGDE
+180 LQQALASGRLQGDE

-211 TMGITRGELKELSTQ
+211 TMGITRGELKDLSTQ

-235 KAVLDNADE
+235 KAVLENADE

-301 APVVYYV
+301 APVIYYV

-335 AVRAVLILAAT
+335 TVRSGLILAAT
-346 AMGIFAAQAL
+346 ALGVFAAQAL
-356 WAASGSIAAAVATG
+356 WAASGSIAAAVAAG
-370 MHAAASVADTVAIF
+370 MHAAASVAETVAIF
-384 IMTAATEGLTA
+384 MMTAATEGLTA

-441 GIVVGAFSWA
+441 GIVVGVFSWA
-451 FAIIRNIL
+451 FAIIRSIL
-459 VFFINMAISVANFF
+459 VFFLNMAIAVANFF

-492 NGIVGL
+492 NGIAGL

-505 IIDMINKIPGIDKV
+505 IIDMINKIPGISKV
-519 KSGGF
+519 KAGGF
-524 GHVDWTVQ
+524 AHVDWTVQ
-532 TRQIAGRIANPV
+532 TREIAGRIANPI

-549 TSAAQWGYE
+549 TSAAHWGYE
-558 QGASIGQISV
+558 QGASIGNISM
-568 PQVGTPAFDPSK
+568 PEVGAPAFDPSK

>member
-1 MDKMAK
+1 MAK

-71 MATGALDMVK
+71 MATVALDMVK

-180 LQQALSSGRLQGDE
+180 LQQALASGRLQGDE

-211 TMGITRGELKELSTQ
+211 TMGITRGELKDLSTQ

-253 KTWADHMTEI
+253 KTWADHMTKI

-335 AVRAVLILAAT
+335 AVRAGLILVAT
-346 AMGIFAAQAL
+346 ALGVFAAQAL
-356 WAASGSIAAAVATG
+356 WAASGSIAAAVAAG
-370 MHAAASVADTVAIF
+370 MHAAASVAD
-384 IMTAATEGLTA
+384 TAATEGLTA

-459 VFFINMAISVANFF
+459 VFFINMAIAVANFF

-519 KSGGF
+519 KAGGF

-532 TRQIAGRIANPV
+532 TREIAGRIANPV

>member
-1 MDKMAK
+1 MAK

-14 IDGVSPTFAKIASA
+14 IDGVSPTFARIASA
-28 AENYANRMQSVGK
+28 AENYANKMQSIGK
-41 ATQSASDSADYAV
+41 ATQSVSDSADYAV

-71 MATGALDMVK
+71 MATGALNMVK

-147 PDPRETIGF
+147 PDPRETVGF

-180 LQQALSSGRLQGDE
+180 LQQSLASGKLQGDE

-226 GAITADIIK
+226 GAITADVIK

-244 IEERFGRMP
+244 IEERFARMP
-253 KTWADHMTEI
+253 KTWADHMTDI
-263 KNTAMRAFGPV
+263 KNTAMKAFGPV
-274 ISYLSRIAN
+274 VAYLSRIAN

-308 VDLINRGINMAV
+308 VDLINRGINVAV

-335 AVRAVLILAAT
+335 AVRAGLILAAT
-346 AMGIFAAQAL
+346 ALGVFAAHAL
-356 WAASGSIAAAVATG
+356 WAASGTIAAAVAAG

-384 IMTAATEGLTA
+384 AMTAATEGLTA

-459 VFFINMAISVANFF
+459 VFFLNMAIAVANFF

-532 TRQIAGRIANPV
+532 TREIAGRIANPV
-544 EYSDL
+544 EYSNL

-618 IAEREAINKYTTAS
+618 IAEREAVNKYTTAS

-638 GMTNNIS
+638 GMTNNINS
-645 NEMDID
+645 EMDID